1 MERIIKASIFYK
13 DCWLLSNA
21 RFPKLDATVDQLVL
35 DIKALVLLS
44 QNEEQLAEVVNLRI
58 AGLHDEHV
66 TKFISLLSLRKAG
79 PSRRGPF
86 LIALGE
92 LVLGS
97 FLSIAGLSLIAPSL
111 IGFGSS
117 SQFLEYFQQ
126 LVLKISP
133 SSISNPILPVLDF
146 LLAISLLLGAFYLL
160 RQSSKD
166 LKQVGVS
173 L

>member
-1 MERIIKASIFYK
+1 MSS
-13 DCWLLSNA
+13 SNSS
-21 RFPKLDATVDQLVL
+21 KLDATANQLVL

-44 QNEEQLAEVVNLRI
+44 QTEEQLAQVVSERI
-58 AGLHDEHV
+58 AGLHDEHI
-66 TKFISLLSLRKAG
+66 TKFISMLSVRKG
-79 PSRRGPF
+79 EPGRRGPF

-92 LVLGS
+92 LVLAS

-111 IGFGSS
+111 LGFGSS

-166 LKQVGVS
+166 LKQVGIS

>member
-1 MERIIKASIFYK
+1 MS
-13 DCWLLSNA
+13 SNNT
-21 RFPKLDATVDQLVL
+21 KNLDATANQIVL

-44 QNEEQLAEVVNLRI
+44 QNEEELAQVVSERI
-58 AGLHDEHV
+58 AGLHDEHIS
-66 TKFISLLSLRKAG
+66 KFLSMLNLKKTSPG
-79 PSRRGPF
+79 RRGPF

-92 LVLGS
+92 LVLAS
-97 FLSIAGLSLIAPSL
+97 FLSIAGLTLIAPSL
-111 IGFGSS
+111 QGFGSS

-126 LVLKISP
+126 LVLKMSP
-133 SSISNPILPVLDF
+133 SSITNPVLPVLDF

-166 LKQVGVS
+166 LKQLGIS